1 MSSQRLPVMDKFIG
15 DLRAIWASESDNQR
29 RMERAKPLLEKL
41 MMDPTL
47 KANSATWPSTEGRKN
62 LLFYVDPDYMFVI
75 NGVVRVPGRTGS
87 VHDHADAWVLYGVL
101 DGTES
106 LERFDRL
113 DDGSKPNFAKIKLS
127 SVTTGSQGKVDLVP
141 PRAIHAEQG
150 GPTRS
155 AAIIV
160 RTQKLGEGTV
170 LQRRYDRDTGAV
182 VEQYGPTQ
190 IPYEV
195 TA

>member
-1 MSSQRLPVMDKFIG
+1 MDKFIG
-15 DLRAIWASESDNQR
+15 DLRAIWASERDNQR

-41 MMDPTL
+41 VMDPAL
-47 KANSATWPSTEGRKN
+47 KASSAEWPSTEGRKN
-62 LLFYVDPDYMFVI
+62 LLFHVDPDHHFVI
-75 NGVVRVPGRTGS
+75 NAVVRVPGRTGS
-87 VHDHADAWVLYGVL
+87 VHDRADAWVLYGVL

-113 DDGSKPNFAKIKLS
+113 DDGSKPDYAEIKLN

-155 AAIIV
+155 VAIIV

-195 TA
+195 VA

>member
-1 MSSQRLPVMDKFIG
+1 MSAQRLPVMDKFIG

-41 MMDPTL
+41 VMDPTL

>member
-1 MSSQRLPVMDKFIG
+1 MANPRLPVFDKFIG
-15 DLRAIWASESDNQR
+15 ELRAVWAAESDDQQR
-29 RMERAKPLLEKL
+29 MAKAKPLLERL
-41 MMDPTL
+41 VMDPML
-47 KANSATWPSTEGRKN
+47 KAHSANWPSTEGRKN
-62 LLFYVDPDYMFVI
+62 LLLYVDPDFHFVI

-106 LERFDRL
+106 LERFDRV
-113 DDGSKPNFAKIKLS
+113 DDGSRPGYAEVKLS

-155 AAIIV
+155 VAVIV
-160 RTQKLGEGTV
+160 RSEKLGEGTV
-170 LQRRYDRDTGAV
+170 LQHLYDRKANTI

-190 IPYEV
+190 IPYELV
-195 TA
+195 G